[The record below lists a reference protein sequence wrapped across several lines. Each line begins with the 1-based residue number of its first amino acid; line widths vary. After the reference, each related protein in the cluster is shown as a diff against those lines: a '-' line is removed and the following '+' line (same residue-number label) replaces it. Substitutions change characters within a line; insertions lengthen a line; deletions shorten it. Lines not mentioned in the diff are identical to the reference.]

1 MIELIAFYTFAIL
14 IVIAFV
20 IVVTSKNAL
29 YSMSALAGGMILISG
44 LFFLLNADFL
54 GAVQIIVYTGAVIAL
69 YAFAMIFFDTT
80 KDIKEAKS
88 SKLIF
93 LLTGFSSVLLVII
106 MTVPMVTGNI
116 EALYPI
122 HQGVGNAQDVGMV
135 LFTKYLIPFEVAA
148 VMLLVAMIGGI
159 IMAGKKMDENI
170 AELKSEMEEESKQ

>member
-14 IVIAFV
+14 IIISFV
-20 IVVTSKNAL
+20 IVVASKNAL
-29 YSMSALAGGMILISG
+29 YSMSALASGMILISG

-54 GAVQIIVYTGAVIAL
+54 GVVQLIVYTGAVIAL

-80 KDIKEAKS
+80 KDIQEAKS

-93 LLTGFSSVLLVII
+93 VLAGFSSILLVLI
-106 MTVPMVTGNI
+106 MTVPLVTG
-116 EALYPI
+116 EASALYPI
-122 HQGVGNAQDVGMV
+122 HEGVGNSQDVGMV

-159 IMAGKKMDENI
+159 IMAGKKMDEHIN
-170 AELKSEMEEESKQ
+170 ELKEELK

>member
-14 IVIAFV
+14 IIISFV

-29 YSMSALAGGMILISG
+29 YSMSALASGMILISG

-54 GAVQIIVYTGAVIAL
+54 GAVQLIVYTGAVIAL
-69 YAFAMIFFDTT
+69 YAFAMIFFDTAR
-80 KDIKEAKS
+80 DIKESKS

-93 LLTGFSSVLLVII
+93 ILTGFSSVLLVLI
-106 MTVPMVTGNI
+106 MTVPLATGNV

-122 HQGVGNAQDVGMV
+122 HEGVGNSQDVGMV
-135 LFTKYLIPFEVAA
+135 LFTKYLIPFEVTA

-159 IMAGKKMDENI
+159 IMAGKKMDEGI
-170 AELKSEMEEESKQ
+170 IELKEELKQ